1 MVDSLWNRVERGQRV
16 KMKIKKVQKGE
27 IFPQKIACNFAFSVI
42 ICILLSY
49 DFQKEVTS

>member
-1 MVDSLWNRVERGQRV
+1 MAGIQA
-16 KMKIKKVQKGE
+16 KKVQKE
-27 IFPQKIACNFAFSVI
+27 QLFPHKIACNFAFSVI